1 MSGQAGGLLVLS
13 AYCEINRGRL
23 HAVVLAQE
31 RARIEAALF
40 DEVRC
45 EPLHASGRG
54 TVYRFPLE
62 QGTGVV
68 RRCRRGG
75 LAGHLLKDRYLIHN
89 RPLQEWR
96 VHRYLFERGL
106 SVPEPLGVVWMR
118 SGVWYS
124 GSIATREVRGA
135 ELPALAERPLET
147 QRPLLERTGAL
158 IRRMHE
164 LGVYHADLQV
174 GNVLVDED
182 SAKIYLIDFDKAR
195 MGRVSSLGRMRNLLR
210 FRRSCMKHG
219 LPAFV
224 FGHVCSGYGVGSF
237 PRWLDWIYRAK
248 GAASDAITRD
258 RRTNDV

>member
-1 MSGQAGGLLVLS
+1 MS
-13 AYCEINRGRL
+13 AYCEINRGRI

-40 DEVRC
+40 EEVRC

-54 TVYRFPLE
+54 SVYRFPLE
-62 QGTGVV
+62 RGTGVV

-75 LAGHLLKDRYLIHN
+75 LAGPLLKDRYLIHN

-106 SVPEPLGVVWMR
+106 SVPEPLGVLWMR
-118 SGVWYS
+118 SGAWYS
-124 GSIATREVRGA
+124 GSIATREVRGFGI
-135 ELPALAERPLET
+135 PTLAERPQET

-164 LGVYHADLQV
+164 MGVFHADLQV
-174 GNVLVDED
+174 ENVLVDED
-182 SAKIYLIDFDKAR
+182 SGNVYLIDFDKAR
-195 MGRVSSLGRMRNLLR
+195 RGTVHSLGRMRNLLR
-210 FRRSCMKHG
+210 FRRSCTKRG

-224 FGHVCSGYGVGSF
+224 FEYVCRGYGIGSF
-237 PRWLDWIYRAK
+237 PRWLDWLYRAK
-248 GAASDAITRD
+248 GVASDFMKRD
-258 RRTNDV
+258 QRTNDV